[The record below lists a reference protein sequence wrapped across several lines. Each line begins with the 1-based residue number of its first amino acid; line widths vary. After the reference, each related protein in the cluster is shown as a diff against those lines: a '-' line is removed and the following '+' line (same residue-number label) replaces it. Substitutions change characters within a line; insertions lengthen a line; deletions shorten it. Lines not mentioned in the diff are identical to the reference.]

1 MISNAHAIGKVACC
15 VVNDADL
22 DSISKLLSTVALEL
36 SNTIRKI
43 KPKYLTL
50 MVNLRDIENGRPWIP
65 WSDKVRFLEWLMSS
79 ISTLAGM
86 LSSNSC
92 YGNIHVATRLMQ
104 LVFPEKSKSLHS
116 QRNLI
121 A

>member
-15 VVNDADL
+15 VVDDADH
-22 DSISKLLSTVALEL
+22 DSISKLLSTVAIEL

-43 KPKYLTL
+43 KPK
-50 MVNLRDIENGRPWIP
+50 LRDGKFEEDIETGKIP

-92 YGNIHVATRLMQ
+92 YGNIHVATRLMKIA
-104 LVFPEKSKSLHS
+104 FPEDEI
-116 QRNLI
+116 N
-121 A
+121 